1 MQYFGGI
8 IAFLFVS
15 PVFNITEIKVVGAE
29 KINESVYIAL
39 SEVQLGENIFKVS
52 KTNIKN
58 LIKTESYVDKV
69 NVERVYPGTIKISV
83 KERKTSYNIENNGVY
98 VYIDKNG
105 YILEVNANPYQAVML
120 EGITT
125 DLNNLELGSRLNE
138 EDLSKFNDLIKIMN
152 SINNNNLQDRLTSIN
167 ISDDSNYILNFK
179 NDNKIIEL
187 GDTNDLITK
196 ASWIE
201 HFLDE
206 ENESKGTL
214 HLNTQ
219 YVYFSPA
226 E

>member
-8 IAFLFVS
+8 FAFLFIS
-15 PVFNITEIKVVGAE
+15 PVFNITEIKVTGAE

-52 KTNIKN
+52 KNKIKN

-69 NVERVYPGTIKISV
+69 TVKREYPGTLQISV
-83 KERKTSYNIENNGVY
+83 KERKTAYNIENNGVY

-105 YILEVNANPYQAVML
+105 YILEVNPEPYQTVIL

-125 DLNNLELGSRLNE
+125 DLNNSDPGSRLNE
-138 EDLSKFNDLIKIMN
+138 EDLSKFNDLIKIIDSLN
-152 SINNNNLQDRLTSIN
+152 TDNLKDRVTSIN
-167 ISDDSNYILNFK
+167 ISDSSNYILNLK
-179 NDNKIIEL
+179 NDNKIVEL
-187 GDTNDLITK
+187 GDTKDLSTK

-201 HFLDE
+201 HFLYE
-206 ENESKGTL
+206 EKDSKGTI
-214 HLNTQ
+214 HLNAQ
-219 YVYFSPA
+219 DVYFTPA